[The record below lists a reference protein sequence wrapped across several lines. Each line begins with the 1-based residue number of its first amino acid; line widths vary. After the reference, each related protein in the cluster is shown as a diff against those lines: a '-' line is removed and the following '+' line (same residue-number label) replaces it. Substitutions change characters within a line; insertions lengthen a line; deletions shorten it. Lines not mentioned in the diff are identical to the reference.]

1 MLDYLFHSL
10 PVLGAILFWAIRL
23 EVKIAKVQTDLT
35 WLKKEL
41 PQCQQTSVD
50 PTP

>member
-1 MLDYLFHSL
+1 MIDYLLHSL
-10 PVLGAILFWAIRL
+10 PVFSAIFFWAIRL
-23 EVKIAKVQTDLT
+23 EIKIAKIQTDLT

-41 PQCQQTSVD
+41 PACQPTLED

>member
-1 MLDYLFHSL
+1 MLDYIFHSL
-10 PVLGAILFWAIRL
+10 PVFGAILFWAIRL
-23 EVKIAKVQTDLT
+23 EIKIAKIQTDLT

-41 PQCQQTSVD
+41 PGCLPTLED